1 MAEQEEYRSI
11 RRKNKVTNILILTN
25 AILFVIVIFL
35 QQQGARNLYDLL
47 ALYHPRSDK
56 FQIFQLITH
65 MFMHGGFLHIFI
77 NMFVLWMFGSVLE
90 GVWGSKRF
98 IIFYFFTGLGAAGLH
113 LAATSYRLN
122 QLQEEVQ
129 QYAESPDLEG
139 FMNFKEEHIND
150 LPTRPQFQ
158 LPQEFDSLQ
167 QEWSN
172 GQNGAQLE
180 ERSVELVRNYYQFI
194 EQRPTVGASGAIYGL
209 LLAFGVL
216 FPNVVILLFFFI
228 PMKAKYFVI
237 LIGLLQLYSGIFG
250 ENASVANF
258 AHLGG
263 MLFGFILLKIWGM
276 NKDSYQ
282 IRQNNE
288 G

>member
-1 MAEQEEYRSI
+1 MAEQEEYRTI
-11 RRKNKVTNILILTN
+11 KRKNKVTNILILIN
-25 AILFVIVIFL
+25 AVLFFITIFM
-35 QQQGARNLYDLL
+35 QQQGGGNLYDLL
-47 ALYHPRSDK
+47 ALYYPGSGN
-56 FQIFQLITH
+56 FQVHQLITH

-122 QLQEEVQ
+122 NLQEEVQ
-129 QYAESPDLEG
+129 QYAESPEYQE
-139 FMNFKEEHIND
+139 FMNFKEEYIND

-167 QEWSN
+167 QQWSDA
-172 GQNGAQLE
+172 QNTAQIE
-180 ERSVELVRNYYQFI
+180 DRSVELVQDYYQFI
-194 EQRPTVGASGAIYGL
+194 ETRPTVGASGAIYGL

-216 FPNVVILLFFFI
+216 FPNVMILLFFFI

-263 MLFGFILLKIWGM
+263 MVFGFILLKIWGM
-276 NKDSYQ
+276 NKNSYN
-282 IRQNNE
+282 IRGQQE
-288 G
+288 D